1 MEIIGCDRNE
11 DMSGFPDPP
20 GDPAPGPAIREPH
33 PLQVAPFEANFPSQA
48 DRIAEVRHDLRAW
61 LEREGVGSEQI
72 YDLLLAV
79 DEACTNAV
87 EHGYRDATGM
97 VGLRAEISGSDLYLT
112 IVDHGSWEPR
122 AEVPDPVRGRGLAIM
137 RALVRDVEITT
148 GADGTRVA
156 MRAEIASAPTGS
168 ETTAGYDRR

>member
-1 MEIIGCDRNE
+1 
-11 DMSGFPDPP
+11 
-20 GDPAPGPAIREPH
+20 
-33 PLQVAPFEANFPSQA
+33 VAPFEANFPSQA

-61 LEREGVGSEQI
+61 LERGGVGSEQI

-148 GADGTRVA
+148 GDDGTRVA
-156 MRAEIASAPTGS
+156 MHAEIASAPTGS
-168 ETTAGYDRR
+168 ETTAGYDRG